1 MELDKNIYYGNLF
14 SLYKPLLTERKR
26 TICEAFY
33 EQNLGLSE
41 IAENLNI
48 SRQAVLDTLKKANTQ
63 LEETEA
69 KLKLEEKLKKVSAS
83 VDDKTK
89 NKINE
94 IMFN

>member
-1 MELDKNIYYGNLF
+1 M
-14 SLYKPLLTERKR
+14 LTTRQC
-26 TICEAFY
+26 TVCEAFY

-48 SRQAVLDTLKKANTQ
+48 SRQAVLDTLKKANNQ
-63 LEETEA
+63 LETAE
-69 KLKLEEKLKKVSAS
+69 KQLKLEEKLNKIYTS

-89 NKINE
+89 SKINE

>member
-1 MELDKNIYYGNLF
+1 M
-14 SLYKPLLTERKR
+14 LTERQCTVCK
-26 TICEAFY
+26 AFY

-41 IAENLNI
+41 IAENLGI

-63 LEETEA
+63 LDDAEK
-69 KLKLEEKLKKVSAS
+69 KLKLEEKLNKILAS
-83 VDDKTK
+83 VDEQTR